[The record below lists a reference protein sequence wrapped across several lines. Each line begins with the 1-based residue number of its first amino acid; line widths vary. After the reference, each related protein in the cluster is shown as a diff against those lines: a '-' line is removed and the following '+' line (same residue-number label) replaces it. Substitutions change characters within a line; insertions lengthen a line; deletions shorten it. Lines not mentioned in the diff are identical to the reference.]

1 MLVIYIFILMFINSI
16 NKLIIKNIHST
27 FLNRITILTL
37 LLSILYSYNSLYF
50 QSIGKGISIYSGLFQ
65 ITVQSQI
72 VEIVLITVGISILFA
87 WPFLS
92 VYNSFAEINKDG
104 LRQLGPVVPLHNT
117 GSTTVKEIKGLT
129 PHSDQYSL
137 IALFSILG
145 GSLLMSS
152 LDLLSMY
159 LSIELQSF
167 ALYILATLNK
177 ERLSATSAGLKYFL
191 LGSLSSC
198 LILLGSAIIY
208 SYTGLTQF
216 EALNTLMSILVQAIE
231 PVSNSLTT
239 FSTTG
244 EDKLNLDLSIPLPLL
259 HAGSELS
266 EAVNTSIASVT
277 SANTGLDLELNNLSI
292 LNQQVVGGYIY
303 YGNEIK
309 KAFTIGLII
318 LIIGFLFKISA
329 APFYQWAPDVYDGTP
344 TIVTVWLTIV
354 VKLTILIF
362 LLGFIEFTVPVYA
375 LSSPSYPFG
384 LGWVTMAQG
393 DFAFLFNTINDKLHI
408 PSYLNTIALASQ
420 GLPAPSQLWNTGLSS
435 HQVKNLL
442 LISSLLSL
450 LIGTIAGL
458 SQNKF
463 KRLLA
468 FSSISHV
475 GFLLLALGI
484 YTQKSVDSFL
494 FYLIQYSVTSLNIF
508 LILLAFSDFMRLP
521 FYINIANYLTGI
533 QEKEVNT
540 SLNLIKQEIPPLL
553 TRASFPSTGEGAQA
567 SSPSVPLRG
576 IEEVGS
582 PVDINYIVELKG
594 QLYKNPILSLSM
606 AICLF
611 SMAGVP
617 PLIGFFSKQFVLF
630 SSIENGNNFLSIVAI
645 LVSVISASYYL
656 KIIKFTFF
664 ESHRDMLSSSNLGVD
679 LGRGDIFLS
688 TSVPQSS
695 ICKASEIHSYIIA
708 VLTFLILFFFLD
720 PSILLNGTQL
730 ISLTIFHI

>member
-1 MLVIYIFILMFINSI
+1 MFTNSI
-16 NKLIIKNIHST
+16 NNLEKKIHSS
-27 FLNRITILTL
+27 FINRITILTL
-37 LLSILYSYNSLYF
+37 LLSILYSYNTLYF
-50 QSIGKGISIYSGLFQ
+50 QSIGKGISLYSGLFQ
-65 ITVQSQI
+65 NTVQSQI
-72 VEIVLITVGISILFA
+72 VEIVLIAVGISIIFS

-92 VYNSFAEINKDG
+92 SNNRNREA
-104 LRQLGPVVPLHNT
+104 
-117 GSTTVKEIKGLT
+117 
-129 PHSDQYSL
+129 HSLSSLKVEKVICAPQEYSL
-137 IALFSILG
+137 IAIFSILG

-216 EALNTLMSILVQAIE
+216 ESINTLMSILNIDSLS
-231 PVSNSLTT
+231 SNANVPLWESLHTDMLRNT
-239 FSTTG
+239 MVEG
-244 EDKLNLDLSIPLPLL
+244 NKLGL
-259 HAGSELS
+259 E
-266 EAVNTSIASVT
+266 NTSLHNILESVNIYNGDY
-277 SANTGLDLELNNLSI
+277 ALNIN
-292 LNQQVVGGYIY
+292 
-303 YGNEIK
+303 

-362 LLGFIEFTVPVYA
+362 LLGFIEYTVPDSINIYNILHELLS
-375 LSSPSYPFG
+375 LSSATDLLNIG
-384 LGWVTMAQG
+384 LG
-393 DFAFLFNTINDKLHI
+393 
-408 PSYLNTIALASQ
+408 SYQI
-420 GLPAPSQLWNTGLSS
+420 
-435 HQVKNLL
+435 KNLL

-458 SQNKF
+458 SQIKF

-494 FYLIQYSVTSLNIF
+494 FYLIQYSLTSLNIF
-508 LILLAFSDFMRLP
+508 LILLAFGYLILIPQSRFMDRLGVFTFP
-521 FYINIANYLTGI
+521 
-533 QEKEVNT
+533 
-540 SLNLIKQEIPPLL
+540 SLNAEKLVVQ
-553 TRASFPSTGEGAQA
+553 
-567 SSPSVPLRG
+567 
-576 IEEVGS
+576 EEVGY
-582 PVDINYIVELKG
+582 PTDINYIVELKG
-594 QLYKNPILSLSM
+594 QLYNNPILSISI

-630 SSIENGNNFLSIVAI
+630 SSIENGNNLLSIVAI

-656 KIIKFTFF
+656 KLIKITFF
-664 ESHRDMLSSSNLGVD
+664 EREAHTVNDGHLVTLAHKDSEAHKNLS
-679 LGRGDIFLS
+679 
-688 TSVPQSS
+688 Q
-695 ICKASEIHSYIIA
+695 IHSYIIA
-708 VLTFLILFFFLD
+708 ILTLLILFFFLD

-730 ISLTIFHI
+730 ISLTIFNI